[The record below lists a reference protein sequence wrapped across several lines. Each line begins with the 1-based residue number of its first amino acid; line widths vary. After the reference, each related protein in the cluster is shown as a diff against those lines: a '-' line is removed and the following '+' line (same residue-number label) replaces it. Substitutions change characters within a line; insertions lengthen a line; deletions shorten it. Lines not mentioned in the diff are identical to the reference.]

1 MLVWPKNDE
10 LRKLLKHPN
19 GVRFRP
25 EGPADW
31 PADVFTHRR
40 IHDGDVSLKDPNET
54 AKPAATT
61 ATRRRSER
69 SEAPDMNPDKPEN
82 T

>member
-10 LRKLLKHPN
+10 LRKLLKHPS

-40 IHDGDVSLKDPNET
+40 ISDGDVTVEPEFERKVEAPPPET
-54 AKPAATT
+54 EAATT
-61 ATRRRSER
+61 SRERRSRR
-69 SEAPDMNPDKPEN
+69 STE
-82 T
+82 